1 MAPKTRKIKSLS
13 PNPANMQQFD
23 AANPDHPER
32 EPTRLIV
39 ADYFM
44 RTHGI
49 RLQYPDLPCIN
60 VKSVRNPEYY
70 PLEMCYI
77 VAMQVSDSNYL
88 LTAGTLHIFSP

>member
-13 PNPANMQQFD
+13 PNPANRQLFD
-23 AANPDHPER
+23 AENPEHPER

-49 RLQYPDLPCIN
+49 RLQFPRLPCIN
-60 VKSVRNPEYY
+60 VKSLRNPEYY
-70 PLEMCYI
+70 PLEMCHI
-77 VAMQVSDSNYL
+77 VAMQVSDN
-88 LTAGTLHIFSP
+88 LTIL